1 MHVAELWRYPV
12 KSLKGEQI
20 QEAHI
25 TSNGI
30 PGDREIVVLNSAGRI
45 VTSRTRPKLLGLN
58 GRLGADGIPTINGIK
73 WDSAEAGELVNQ
85 AVGGEV
91 RLVQLPQPQAF
102 DVWMCS
108 HIREMTRS
116 LVRNSTVGVMSFSII
131 LPRSSTMAT
140 RRFVPPRSTPTA
152 YPAIIKMRE

>member
-20 QEAHI
+20 QEAHV

-58 GRLGADGIPTINGIK
+58 GNLGPAEFPPSTASNGTPRKPLSLSISSSGRK
-73 WDSAEAGELVNQ
+73 FSLCACRNRKPL
-85 AVGGEV
+85 
-91 RLVQLPQPQAF
+91 
-102 DVWMCS
+102 MCC
-108 HIREMTRS
+108 RC
-116 LVRNSTVGVMSFSII
+116 
-131 LPRSSTMAT
+131 
-140 RRFVPPRSTPTA
+140 
-152 YPAIIKMRE
+152 